1 MSIVKVANT
10 LAKVNRIDV
19 SATVV
24 VFIIFSKLLNLM
36 LNIHLDIFHNL
47 ETLKLLCR
55 FFRVFFEHILGR
67 EELKNLGI
75 INLFV
80 PYVLFLNPWKTSENL
95 TVL

>member
-55 FFRVFFEHILGR
+55 FFRVFFE
-67 EELKNLGI
+67 EKNLGI

-80 PYVLFLNPWKTSENL
+80 PYVLFLNPWKTPENL